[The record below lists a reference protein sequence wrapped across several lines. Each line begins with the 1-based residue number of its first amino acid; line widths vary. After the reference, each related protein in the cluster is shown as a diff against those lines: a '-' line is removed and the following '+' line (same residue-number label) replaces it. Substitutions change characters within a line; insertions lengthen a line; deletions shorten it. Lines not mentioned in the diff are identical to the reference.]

1 MHVRVVD
8 GWCRG
13 PIHVGCIIA
22 WGGVVTKWLKWL
34 QKYNTACICS
44 VRVSGRVALRGICGR
59 VRVADMHEVSGEIC
73 TVLHAGCDG
82 EVSCMCV

>member
-1 MHVRVVD
+1 MHVKVVD

-13 PIHVGCIIA
+13 VNVCVMHHCM
-22 WGGVVTKWLKWL
+22 GGVLTKWLERLEKC
-34 QKYNTACICS
+34 NTVCICS

-59 VRVADMHEVSGEIC
+59 VRGTGIHVLSSEIC

-82 EVSCMCV
+82 KVSCMCV